1 VLRRITLKSLWNRR
15 LAVSLTIAAIALS
28 TALIL
33 AVERVRM
40 ETRASFTNTIAGT
53 DLIVGARTSPI
64 QLLLYSVFGLGDPTN
79 NVSWDSFEKISAHP
93 SVAWSIPISL
103 GDSHRGFR
111 VLGTT
116 RAYFEHLRFGN
127 DRQLALSNGDLSDE
141 PLAVVLGATV
151 ARQLG
156 YSIGTGIVIA
166 HGTRDDG
173 LSGHDNLP
181 FTVTGILAATGTPA
195 DRTVYVS
202 LEGIEAI
209 HTGWESGIPVAGETL
224 HADHLHEADLHS
236 EAITAFFLGLEQ
248 RPQVLQ
254 FQRAINNFPEEPL
267 LAILPGNA
275 LTELWQLFGNAE
287 LALVV
292 VAAMTVVTGLLGMV
306 VGIFSTLNERR
317 REMAIMRSVGARPG
331 DIFTLLMAE
340 SALIGVIG
348 AASGFLVLTAAAL
361 TAAATIGDSMCVSL
375 SAGMPSGR
383 ELLLLGAVVI
393 AAIAAGALPAW
404 HAYRLSLHDGLS
416 ARGG

>member
-1 VLRRITLKSLWNRR
+1 
-15 LAVSLTIAAIALS
+15 
-28 TALIL
+28 
-33 AVERVRM
+33 M
-40 ETRASFTNTIAGT
+40 
-53 DLIVGARTSPI
+53 
-64 QLLLYSVFGLGDPTN
+64 
-79 NVSWDSFEKISAHP
+79 
-93 SVAWSIPISL
+93 
-103 GDSHRGFR
+103 
-111 VLGTT
+111 
-116 RAYFEHLRFGN
+116 
-127 DRQLALSNGDLSDE
+127 
-141 PLAVVLGATV
+141 
-151 ARQLG
+151 
-156 YSIGTGIVIA
+156 
-166 HGTRDDG
+166 
-173 LSGHDNLP
+173 
-181 FTVTGILAATGTPA
+181 
-195 DRTVYVS
+195 
-202 LEGIEAI
+202 
-209 HTGWESGIPVAGETL
+209 
-224 HADHLHEADLHS
+224 
-236 EAITAFFLGLEQ
+236 
-248 RPQVLQ
+248 LQ

-361 TAAATIGDSMCVSL
+361 TAAATIGDSMGVSL